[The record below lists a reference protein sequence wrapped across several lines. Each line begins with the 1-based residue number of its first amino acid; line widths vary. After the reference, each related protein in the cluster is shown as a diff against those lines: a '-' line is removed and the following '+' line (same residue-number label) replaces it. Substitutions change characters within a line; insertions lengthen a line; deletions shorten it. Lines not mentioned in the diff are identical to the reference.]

1 MSQVNARTLAM
12 LAEAGRLSGVR
23 LVVTQGRNPGG
34 VAASAG
40 THDGWGVVD
49 LRSRDF
55 DEKTKRAVLV
65 NLRRVGFAAWL
76 RVPPSFTEHIHAVA
90 VGDPGLSSEAKDQVD
105 EYRAGGDGL
114 RGTADDTGPDG
125 YRRMTWEQYL
135 RIKAASAAETGNDM
149 QWTDKVPGTDVSLQ
163 TVGQRTVWLYENSVE
178 GGAFDR
184 RFDAMRDQIAQLQR
198 DVARLTALI
207 EAKS

>member
-1 MSQVNARTLAM
+1 MPQVNARTLAM
-12 LAEAGRLSGVR
+12 LNEAGRLSGVT

-55 DEKTKRAVLV
+55 DWSTKRNVLV

-90 VGDPGLSSEAKDQVD
+90 INEPGLSPEASRQVA
-105 EYRAGGDGL
+105 EYLTGGDGL
-114 RGTADDTGPDG
+114 RGEADDTGPDG
-125 YRRMTWEQYL
+125 YRLMTWEKYMAMKRANERAGSEMDFQT
-135 RIKAASAAETGNDM
+135 I
-149 QWTDKVPGTDVSLQ
+149 VPGQDYS
-163 TVGQRTVWLYENSVE
+163 VGTALVRGADAQKAVNE
-178 GGAFDR
+178 GGRVDQR
-184 RFDAMRDQIAQLQR
+184 IDALVDMVAQLRR
-198 DVARLTALI
+198 DVDRLQG
-207 EAKS
+207 S